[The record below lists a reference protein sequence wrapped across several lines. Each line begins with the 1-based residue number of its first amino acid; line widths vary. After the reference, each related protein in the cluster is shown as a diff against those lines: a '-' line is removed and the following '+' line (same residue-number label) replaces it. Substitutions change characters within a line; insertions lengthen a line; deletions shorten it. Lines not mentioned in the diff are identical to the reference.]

1 MYLYIIFFS
10 LPLLGILVFW
20 FLPLPWAILAY
31 LVILLVSGLMYWVVA
46 RAMKRRPDYG
56 SEGLIG
62 AEARVVSVLG
72 AHDDARYL
80 VRVRGELW
88 KAHSRDDLKP
98 DDTVRVLAVSGLILT
113 VKKIKTEQSQPQS

>member
-1 MYLYIIFFS
+1 
-10 LPLLGILVFW
+10 
-20 FLPLPWAILAY
+20 
-31 LVILLVSGLMYWVVA
+31 MYWVVA

-113 VKKIKTEQSQPQS
+113 VKKITTEQSQPQS